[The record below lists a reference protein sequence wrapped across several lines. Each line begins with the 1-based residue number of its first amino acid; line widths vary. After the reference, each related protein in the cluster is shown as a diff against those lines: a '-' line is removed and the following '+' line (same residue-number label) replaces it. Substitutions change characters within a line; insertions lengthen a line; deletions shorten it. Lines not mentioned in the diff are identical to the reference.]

1 VSARSEAPTRAEA
14 IRILEEGRTA
24 IEELLARIPRAD
36 LERPGVGGGE
46 WSPKDLVG
54 HLASWE
60 ERALEALAAWDRDER
75 APIDR
80 ELYSRKLSDIN
91 AEAVAAKAGMTFA
104 QVRRAADRTHAELLE
119 AIRTMP
125 DERWN
130 APATARGR
138 KPLGHR
144 LGQILVG
151 KAAFDH
157 AQAHVESLRRF
168 VDSLGH

>member
-1 VSARSEAPTRAEA
+1 VETLTRRQAV
-14 IRILEEGRTA
+14 RTLEEGRAA
-24 IEELLARIPRAD
+24 IDALLARVPPSD

-54 HLASWE
+54 HLARWE
-60 ERALEALAAWDRDER
+60 ERALEALAAWDRGEG

-91 AEAVAAKAGMTFA
+91 AEAVAAKAAMTYA
-104 QVRRAADRTHAELLE
+104 QVRDEADRTHQQLLR
-119 AIRTMP
+119 AIREMP
-125 DERWN
+125 QGRWSS
-130 APATARGR
+130 PATARGR

-151 KAAFDH
+151 VGPFGH
-157 AQAHVESLRRF
+157 AQAHVKSLRQL
-168 VDSLGH
+168 VEGLGP